1 MRTSGRNS
9 SSARQKIPARKT
21 PAVPYGE
28 EYSTKVDL
36 AADPVIPYMSSEA
49 LQKLITKRR
58 EEMVDAAKK
67 MEFIE
72 AARLRDEILAMEERL
87 AKMISEA

>member
-1 MRTSGRNS
+1 
-9 SSARQKIPARKT
+9 
-21 PAVPYGE
+21 
-28 EYSTKVDL
+28 
-36 AADPVIPYMSSEA
+36 MSSEA

-72 AARLRDEILAMEERL
+72 AARLRDEILALEERL
-87 AKMISEA
+87 SKLTQDA